1 LIKNTVI
8 KIRIFKENIV
18 NRISHLQLEEWF
30 KVEKYQKKKYKIYLI
45 RIILLNAY
53 VVVVQDK
60 NITVA
65 IIY

>member
-1 LIKNTVI
+1 
-8 KIRIFKENIV
+8 
-18 NRISHLQLEEWF
+18 
-30 KVEKYQKKKYKIYLI
+30 VEKYQKKKYKIYLI